1 MKDNLYKAEGS
12 SLYIQPV
19 ETITKIR
26 VESSIY
32 KVSESPDGKWIIIGE
47 REKPK
52 WTGVKV
58 NIFAAHAAD
67 LLAPR
72 L

>member
-1 MKDNLYKAEGS
+1 MWDKLYKAEGS
-12 SLYIQPV
+12 SLYIRPADTV
-19 ETITKIR
+19 TKIR
-26 VESSIY
+26 VESSVY

-58 NIFAAHAAD
+58 NIFAATAAD
-67 LLAPR
+67 LLALR